1 MQIVLF
7 LIGSVFALL
16 LEKYIFANNRFAW
29 LGAIIPVFSIG
40 IVTWLL
46 VSARMTRGLT
56 DLIIGVVF
64 VFFNF
69 IFWSQGI
76 SLYQRR
82 MHLRRTRKA

>member
-16 LEKYIFANNRFAW
+16 LEKYIFANNRYAW
-29 LGAIIPVFSIG
+29 LGAVIPVLSIG

-46 VSARMTRGLT
+46 VSARMTWGFA

-76 SLYQRR
+76 ALYQRR
-82 MHLRRTRKA
+82 KKMHHARKA

>member
-16 LEKYIFANNRFAW
+16 LEKYIFANTRHAW
-29 LGAIIPVFSIG
+29 LGAIIPILSIAF
-40 IVTWLL
+40 VTWWL
-46 VSARMTRGLT
+46 VSARMVWSIT
-56 DLIIGVVF
+56 DLIIGALF

-76 SLYQRR
+76 GLYHRR
-82 MHLRRTRKA
+82 KNMRRTGKA